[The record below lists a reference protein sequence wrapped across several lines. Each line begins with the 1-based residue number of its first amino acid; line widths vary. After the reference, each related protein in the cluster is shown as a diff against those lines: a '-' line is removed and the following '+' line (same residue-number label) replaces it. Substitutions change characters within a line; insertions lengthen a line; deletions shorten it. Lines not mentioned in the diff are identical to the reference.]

1 MEIAHEN
8 PSQPTE
14 ATGPESASDQGIGK
28 TLSDLTKMRLT
39 ALVLLTIAVGYTLG
53 RVGEESFDWVRLGW
67 TMLGASFAATGSAI
81 LNQVFERRRDSRMNR
96 TRNRPLPTGRIS
108 RAGGFAAGILCG
120 YAGFALLLATVNTL
134 AATLTL
140 LTLLVYILVYTPMKP
155 FTTLNTIV
163 GAVSGAIPPMIGWA
177 AATGGLEAG
186 AWLVGSILFIWQLPH
201 FLALAWMYRDDYER
215 GGHAMLPVV
224 DPTGRLTGQVM
235 LMTSL
240 LLIPVGLSATLLGIA
255 GWVSAVFSVLL
266 GGWFGWRCLG
276 FWRDRTREKARSAFF
291 ASLAYLPLMLGV
303 MVLDRGPVSPE
314 AWLRGGREPL
324 QSSVALPGSPARD
337 VAGD

>member
-1 MEIAHEN
+1 MEAAQEPIS
-8 PSQPTE
+8 PSADPRQ
-14 ATGPESASDQGIGK
+14 GESVAAQGIG
-28 TLSDLTKMRLT
+28 TTISQLTKMRLT
-39 ALVLLTIAVGYTLG
+39 ALVLLTIAVGYALG
-53 RVGEESFDWVRLGW
+53 RVGQESFDWLRLGW

-81 LNQVFERRRDSRMNR
+81 LNQVFESQRDSRMNR
-96 TRNRPLPTGRIS
+96 TRNRPVPMGRVS
-108 RAGGFAAGILCG
+108 RTGGFAAGILCG
-120 YAGFALLLATVNTL
+120 YAGFSLLLATVNVL
-134 AATLTL
+134 AASLTL

-155 FTTLNTIV
+155 ITTLNTIV
-163 GAVSGAIPPMIGWA
+163 GAVSGAIPPMIGWS

-201 FLALAWMYRDDYER
+201 FLALAWMYRDDYKR

-224 DPTGRLTGQVM
+224 DPSGRLTGQVM

-240 LLIPVGLSATLLGIA
+240 LLIPVGLSSTLLGIT
-255 GWVSAVFSVLL
+255 GWVSAVASVLL

-276 FWRDRTREKARSAFF
+276 FWRVRTRENARSAFF

-324 QSSVALPGSPARD
+324 KTSVALPGTTLTDQNSD
-337 VAGD
+337 